1 MRLKRTFDI
10 AVSLAVLAVMS
21 PIMLGVALLI
31 RIRMGSPVLFKQER
45 PGLDTKTFRIY
56 KFRTMLDKHDAA
68 GNLLPDGERLTG
80 IGTFLRRFSV
90 DELPQLFNVLKGDM
104 SLVGPR
110 PLLVKYLP
118 FYTGVERKRFL
129 VRPGITGLAQI
140 SGRNELPWNERLALD
155 VEYVE
160 KWSFRLDMDI
170 LVRTFKKVWTRDGF
184 IEVTQYRQNDLDA
197 ERKSMSY

>member
-1 MRLKRTFDI
+1 MLKRAFDI

-21 PIMLGVALLI
+21 PIMLGAALLI
-31 RIRMGSPVLFKQER
+31 RIRMGSPIVFKQER
-45 PGLDTKTFRIY
+45 PGRDTRTFRIY
-56 KFRTMLDKHDAA
+56 KFRTMLDKHDAT
-68 GNLLPDGERLTG
+68 GNLLPDEERLTR
-80 IGTFLRRFSV
+80 IGALLRKFSI

-110 PLLVKYLP
+110 PLLVRYLP

-170 LVRTFKKVWTRDGF
+170 LVRTFKKVLTRDGF
-184 IEVTQYRQNDLDA
+184 IEVTQSRQNDLDA
-197 ERKSMSY
+197 ERKSISY